1 MLRLLGIVVVCV
13 FHFSCGKSIVGG
25 DIDSSPEHNFEV
37 FWREFN
43 DFYALFETKNVDWDA
58 LYRVHRPFVTE
69 QTTQQVL
76 FGICALMLEY
86 LNDRHVGLVA
96 PFGRFV
102 SGRRDEPLSF
112 DLSGLERDT
121 TITIEFGNRGGDE
134 SFDFDRVRTY
144 IDNIHTQGG
153 LQYGTM
159 RDRIGYIFIPGF
171 STGSVRDKDWGED
184 IDAVLEQLR
193 HTAGIIID
201 LRQNSGGV
209 TRNVRAVMARF
220 VDKTHVY
227 GYAQYPYRAN
237 PSDSAPL
244 FELQIEPSGARQY
257 TDPLVLLVGKNTAS
271 AAEHFVLAL
280 RQFPHVTVIGS
291 STAGALGSIK
301 QGQLPNGWLYQL
313 TVSKFVSAD
322 RMSYEGI
329 GIPPDIAISFS
340 DSSAMGD
347 PVLERGI
354 EVLEGM

>member
-1 MLRLLGIVVVCV
+1 MLRLLCIVVICG

-25 DIDSSPEHNFEV
+25 DLDSSPEHNFEV

-43 DFYALFETKNVDWDA
+43 DFYALFEVKNVDWNA
-58 LYRVHRPFVTE
+58 LYRVQRPFVTA
-69 QTTQQVL
+69 QTTQLEL
-76 FGICALMLEY
+76 FAICALMLEY
-86 LNDRHVGLVA
+86 LNDRHVGLVT

-102 SGRRDEPLSF
+102 SGRRDEPLTF
-112 DLSGLERDT
+112 DPSGFERDT
-121 TITIEFGNRGGDE
+121 TFTIEFGNREDE
-134 SFDFDRVRTY
+134 SFDFDRVRNY

-153 LQYGTM
+153 LQYGAM

-171 STGSVRDKDWGED
+171 STGSVRDKDWGGD
-184 IDAVLEQLR
+184 IDAVLEQLS
-193 HTAGIIID
+193 HTDGIIID

-209 TRNVRAVMARF
+209 TGNARSVMARF

-237 PSDSAPL
+237 RSDSAPL
-244 FELQIEPSGARQY
+244 FELQIGPSGARQY
-257 TDPLVLLVGKNTAS
+257 TNPLVLLVEKNTAS

-301 QGQLPNGWLYQL
+301 QGQLPNGWVYQL

-322 RMSYEGI
+322 RISYEGI
-329 GIPPDIAISFS
+329 GVPPDIAVSFS

-354 EVLEGM
+354 AVLEGM